1 MSYDSSLP
9 INYQIIETVNSSTQ
23 SVSNSSVELEG
34 SKIDYNF
41 SMGNFVVYKF
51 SFYMNCDGTY
61 TSSIFKLETS
71 TDDSS
76 WNHITG
82 CSLLIGDDRAAEN
95 QKTNVNIFFV
105 IPASSISRYLRI
117 VGYSKSASTS
127 FTLFQSSFE
136 GTNRYINSILEVFT
150 I

>member
-9 INYQIIETVNSSTQ
+9 LKYQLTETTNTSVQT
-23 SVSNSSVELEG
+23 VSNGLVEING

-41 SMGNFVVYKF
+41 LEGNHMIYKF
-51 SFYMNCDGTY
+51 SFYMDCNGSY
-61 TSSIFKLETS
+61 TASIFKLETS
-71 TDDSS
+71 ADDSS
-76 WNHITG
+76 WSHING
-82 CSLLIGDDRAAEN
+82 YSLMIGDDRIAEN

-105 IPASSISRYLRI
+105 VPVTSISRYLRI
-117 VGYSKSASTS
+117 TGQSISGVTS
-127 FTLFQSSFE
+127 FNLFQSSFE

>member
-9 INYQIIETVNSSTQ
+9 LKYQVIETTNTSVQT
-23 SVSNSSVELEG
+23 VSNSLIEING

-41 SMGNFVVYKF
+41 SEGNHVVYKF
-51 SFYMNCDGTY
+51 SFYMNCTSNY
-61 TSSIFKLETS
+61 TGSIFKLETS
-71 TDDSS
+71 ADDSS
-76 WNHITG
+76 WSHING
-82 CSLLIGDDRAAEN
+82 YSLMIGDDRIAEN

-105 IPASSISRYLRI
+105 VPVASTSRYLRI
-117 VGYSKSASTS
+117 TGQSISGVTT
-127 FTLFQSSFE
+127 FDLFQSSFE